1 MKKQAKSH
9 FPSCLIKTG
18 HLPAQSRTDDIQKKD
33 IWQNFRKQDHEKYKY
48 DRKEICRGLR
58 VMGNNTISYYCQDF
72 RPWWPVKILSLNTCN
87 TEWFLKMKS
96 GSLRQGFSL
105 KFRENE
111 KRTPSLGDY
120 INDHII

>member
-1 MKKQAKSH
+1 MKKQEKSH
-9 FPSCLIKTG
+9 FPSCLINTG
-18 HLPAQSRTDDIQKKD
+18 CLPAQSQTDDTQKKD

-48 DRKEICRGLR
+48 DRKEICRGLW
-58 VMGNNTISYYCQDF
+58 VMGNNTLSYQCQDLVDYQNLIF
-72 RPWWPVKILSLNTCN
+72 KHFCN
-87 TEWFLKMKS
+87 TECFLKMKS

-120 INDHII
+120 INAHII